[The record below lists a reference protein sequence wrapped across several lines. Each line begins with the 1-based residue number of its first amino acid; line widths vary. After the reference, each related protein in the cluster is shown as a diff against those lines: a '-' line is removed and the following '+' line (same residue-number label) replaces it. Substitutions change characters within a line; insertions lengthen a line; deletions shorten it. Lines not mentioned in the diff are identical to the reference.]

1 MESILHLINC
11 VSFHPGCKMSD
22 YDRDRRS
29 GSRDKPVYGGPLPT
43 RSMMGSRIYVGKLPS
58 DVREREVEKSFGKY
72 GKIREIAMKGNY
84 CFIVSV
90 FIRVW
95 LQILLLILSKF
106 KRVNKES
113 LWF

>member
-1 MESILHLINC
+1 
-11 VSFHPGCKMSD
+11 MSD

-90 FIRVW
+90 FIRLW
-95 LQILLLILSKF
+95 LEILLLILSKF
-106 KRVNKES
+106 KQVNKKS

>member
-1 MESILHLINC
+1 MKSILHLINC
-11 VSFHPGCKMSD
+11 VSSLLGCKMSE

-58 DVREREVEKSFGKY
+58 DVREREIEKSFGKY

-90 FIRVW
+90 FIMVW
-95 LQILLLILSKF
+95 LKILLPTLSKL

-113 LWF
+113 LRF

>member
-1 MESILHLINC
+1 
-11 VSFHPGCKMSD
+11 MSD

-90 FIRVW
+90 FIRHW

-106 KRVNKES
+106 KQVNKKS